1 MPNLI
6 PVLPRADSYL
16 EIKSL
21 VNQLADEFER
31 AYLVD
36 GRGTTVANSVTGKG
50 RSIDLDPVATAAG
63 TTTGDPEGA
72 DPYVMRSKKYGSTNP
87 SDDTAPLAL
96 DQANPDEWMR
106 SDPPRKTAVAITE
119 IGDGGQPAQPFPT
132 SIEVTAGHGIP
143 ATGGPFFVYIDGSGT
158 TPDMDG
164 LYNATYVS
172 STVFTVPFQL
182 DDSGNSAGVGTMAIS
197 TAGVTVNE
205 EARIYISGSGSGTFS
220 QKIFTRQKKW
230 DIRGGLYYVSGETLA
245 EFDTES
251 GSGSAGGGLP

>member
-1 MPNLI
+1 M
-6 PVLPRADSYL
+6 
-16 EIKSL
+16 
-21 VNQLADEFER
+21 NQLADEFER

-36 GRGTTVANSVTGKG
+36 GRGTTVANSVTGRG
-50 RSIDLDPVATAAG
+50 RSIDLDPAATAAG
-63 TTTGDPEGA
+63 STTGEPEGA
-72 DPYVMRSKKYGSTNP
+72 DPYVMRSKKYGSTAP

-96 DQANPDEWMR
+96 DQANPDEWKR
-106 SDPPRKTAVAITE
+106 SDPPRKKAVAIDE
-119 IGDGGQPAQPFPT
+119 IGEGTGPQVFPT
-132 SIEVTAGHGIP
+132 AVYIIAGHGIP
-143 ATGGPFFVYIDGSGT
+143 ATGGPYFVYIENSGT
-158 TPDMDG
+158 TPDIDG
-164 LYNATYVS
+164 LYNATYVHAN
-172 STVFTVPFQL
+172 TFTIPVL
-182 DDSGNSAGVGTMAIS
+182 ITANSVGVGTMAIS

>member
-6 PVLPRADSYL
+6 PILPRADSYL
-16 EIKSL
+16 EIKAL

-36 GRGTTVANSVTGKG
+36 GRGTTVANSVTGRG

-63 TTTGDPEGA
+63 STTGEPEGA

-87 SDDTAPLAL
+87 SDDTAPLSL

-106 SDPPRKTAVAITE
+106 SDPPRKTAVAIDE
-119 IGDGGQPAQPFPT
+119 IGEGTGPQVFPT
-132 SIEVTAGHGIP
+132 SVYIIAGHGIP
-143 ATGGPFFVYIDGSGT
+143 ATGGPFFVYIENSGT
-158 TPDMDG
+158 TPDIDG

-172 STVFTVPFQL
+172 ADIFTIPVQL
-182 DDSGNSAGVGTMAIS
+182 TANSVGVGTMAIS

-220 QKIFTRQKKW
+220 QKILRGKKKW

>member
-6 PVLPRADSYL
+6 PVLPRAKSYL
-16 EIKSL
+16 EMKAL
-21 VNQLADEFER
+21 VNQLADEFEK

-36 GRGTTVANSVTGKG
+36 GRGTTVANSPTGKG
-50 RSIDLDPVATAAG
+50 RSIDLDPVTTAAG

-106 SDPPRKTAVAITE
+106 SDPPRKTAVAIDE
-119 IGDGGQPAQPFPT
+119 IGDGGLGTQPFPAN
-132 SIEVTAGHGIP
+132 IEVLAGHGIP
-143 ATGGPFFVYIDGSGT
+143 ATGGPFFVWIVGSGT
-158 TPDMDG
+158 TPSMDG
-164 LYNATYVS
+164 LRAATYVN
-172 STVFTVPFQL
+172 STNFTVLFQL
-182 DDSGNSAGVGTMAIS
+182 DDSGNSSGVGTMAIS

>member
-6 PVLPRADSYL
+6 PVLPRAESYL
-16 EIKSL
+16 EIKAL

-36 GRGTTVANSVTGKG
+36 GRGTTVANSVTGRG

-63 TTTGDPEGA
+63 STTGDPEGA
-72 DPYVMRSKKYGSTNP
+72 DPYVMRSKKYGSTAP

-96 DQANPDEWMR
+96 DQANPDEWKR

-119 IGDGGQPAQPFPT
+119 IGEATNPQVFPT
-132 SIEVTAGHGIP
+132 NIEVSAGHGIP
-143 ATGGPFFVYIDGSGT
+143 ATGGPFFVWIDGSGT

-164 LYNATYVS
+164 LYNVTYVDA
-172 STVFTVPFQL
+172 TNFTVPFQL
-182 DDSGNSAGVGTMAIS
+182 DPSGNTVGVGTMAIS

>member
-6 PVLPRADSYL
+6 PVLPRAKSYL
-16 EIKSL
+16 EMKAL
-21 VNQLADEFER
+21 VNQLADEFEK

-36 GRGTTVANSVTGKG
+36 GRGTTVANSPTGKG

-106 SDPPRKTAVAITE
+106 SDPPRKTAVAIDE
-119 IGDGGQPAQPFPT
+119 IGEGTGPQVFPT
-132 SIEVTAGHGIP
+132 AVYVIAGHGIP
-143 ATGGPFFVYIDGSGT
+143 ATGGPYFVWIENSGT
-158 TPDMDG
+158 TPDIDG

-172 STVFTVPFQL
+172 ADIFTIPVL
-182 DDSGNSAGVGTMAIS
+182 LTANSVGVGTMAIS

>member
-16 EIKSL
+16 EIKAL

-36 GRGTTVANSVTGKG
+36 GRGTTVANSVTGRG

-63 TTTGDPEGA
+63 STTGEPEGA
-72 DPYVMRSKKYGSTNP
+72 DPYVMRSKKYGSTAP

-96 DQANPDEWMR
+96 DQANPDEWKR

-119 IGDGGQPAQPFPT
+119 IGDGGLGTQPFPT
-132 SIEVTAGHGIP
+132 NIEVLAGHGIP
-143 ATGGPFFVYIDGSGT
+143 ATGGPFFVWIVSSGT
-158 TPDMDG
+158 TPSIDG
-164 LYNATYVS
+164 LHAATYYN
-172 STVFTVPFQL
+172 STNFTVAVQL
-182 DDSGNSAGVGTMAIS
+182 ADSGNSVGVGTMAIS

>member
-36 GRGTTVANSVTGKG
+36 GRGTTVANSVTGRG

-63 TTTGDPEGA
+63 STSGDPEGA

-87 SDDTAPLAL
+87 SDDTAPLSL
-96 DQANPDEWMR
+96 DQANPDEWKR
-106 SDPPRKTAVAITE
+106 SDPPRKTAVAITK
-119 IGDGGQPAQPFPT
+119 IGEATNPQVFPT
-132 SIEVTAGHGIP
+132 NIEVTAGHGIP

-158 TPDMDG
+158 TPDIDG

-172 STVFTVPFQL
+172 STIFTVPFQL
-182 DDSGNSAGVGTMAIS
+182 DPSGNTVATGTMAIS

-245 EFDTES
+245 EYDTES

>member
-36 GRGTTVANSVTGKG
+36 GRGTTVANSVTGRG

-106 SDPPRKTAVAITE
+106 SDPPRKTAVAIDE
-119 IGDGGQPAQPFPT
+119 IGQDPGPQPYPT
-132 SIEVTAGHGIP
+132 NVYVIAGHGIP
-143 ATGGPFFVYIDGSGT
+143 ATGGPFFVLIDGSGT

-164 LYNATYVS
+164 LYNVTYVDA
-172 STVFTVPFQL
+172 TNFTVPFQL
-182 DDSGNSAGVGTMAIS
+182 DPSGNTVNVGTMAIS

>member
-16 EIKSL
+16 EIKAL

-36 GRGTTVANSVTGKG
+36 GRGTTVANSVTGRG
-50 RSIDLDPVATAAG
+50 RSIDLDPSATAAG
-63 TTTGDPEGA
+63 STTGEPEGA
-72 DPYVMRSKKYGSTNP
+72 DPYVMRSNKYGSTAP

-96 DQANPDEWMR
+96 DQANPDEWKR
-106 SDPPRKTAVAITE
+106 SDPPRKTAVAIDE
-119 IGDGGQPAQPFPT
+119 IGEGTGPQIFPT
-132 SIEVTAGHGIP
+132 NVYVAAGHGIP
-143 ATGGPFFVYIDGSGT
+143 ATGGPYFVYIENSGT
-158 TPDMDG
+158 TPDIDG

-172 STVFTVPFQL
+172 ADTFTIPVL
-182 DDSGNSAGVGTMAIS
+182 ITANSVGVGTMAIS

-205 EARIYISGSGSGTFS
+205 EARIYISGSGTGTFS

>member
-6 PVLPRADSYL
+6 PILPRADSYL
-16 EIKSL
+16 EIKAL

-36 GRGTTVANSVTGKG
+36 GRGTTVANSVTGRG
-50 RSIDLDPVATAAG
+50 RSIDLDPVTTAAG
-63 TTTGDPEGA
+63 STTGEPDGA
-72 DPYVMRSKKYGSTNP
+72 NPYVMRSKKYGSTAP
-87 SDDTAPLAL
+87 SDDTAPLSL
-96 DQANPDEWMR
+96 DQANPDEWKR
-106 SDPPRKTAVAITE
+106 SDPPRKKAVAIDE
-119 IGDGGQPAQPFPT
+119 IGFDPVQYPCPIYVA
-132 SIEVTAGHGIP
+132 AGHGIP
-143 ATGGPFFVYIDGSGT
+143 ATGGPFFVWIAGSLT
-158 TPDMDG
+158 TPDVDG

-172 STVFTVPFQL
+172 ATIFTVPFQL
-182 DDSGNSAGVGTMAIS
+182 DPLGNTFGYGTMAIS

>member
-16 EIKSL
+16 EMKAL

-36 GRGTTVANSVTGKG
+36 GRGTTVANSVTGRG

-106 SDPPRKTAVAITE
+106 SDPPRKTAVAIDE
-119 IGDGGQPAQPFPT
+119 IGEGTGPQVFPT
-132 SIEVTAGHGIP
+132 AVYVIAGHGIP
-143 ATGGPFFVYIDGSGT
+143 ATGGPFFVWIENSGT

-172 STVFTVPFQL
+172 ADTFTVPFLL
-182 DDSGNSAGVGTMAIS
+182 DPAGNSVGVGTMAIS

-205 EARIYISGSGSGTFS
+205 EARIYISGLRWVLGDGFA
-220 QKIFTRQKKW
+220 I
-230 DIRGGLYYVSGETLA
+230 LV
-245 EFDTES
+245 
-251 GSGSAGGGLP
+251 

>member
-6 PVLPRADSYL
+6 PILPRADSYL
-16 EIKSL
+16 EIKAL

-36 GRGTTVANSVTGKG
+36 GRGTTVANSVTGRG

-63 TTTGDPEGA
+63 STTRQPEGA
-72 DPYVMRSKKYGSTNP
+72 DPYVMRSKKYGSTAP
-87 SDDTAPLAL
+87 SDDTAPLSL
-96 DQANPDEWMR
+96 DQANPDEWKR
-106 SDPPRKTAVAITE
+106 SDPPRKNAVAIDE
-119 IGDGGQPAQPFPT
+119 IGEGTPPQVFPT
-132 SIEVTAGHGIP
+132 AVYIAAGHGIP
-143 ATGGPFFVYIDGSGT
+143 ATGGPYFVWIENSGT
-158 TPDMDG
+158 TPDIDG

-172 STVFTVPFQL
+172 ADTFTIPVL
-182 DDSGNSAGVGTMAIS
+182 ITANSVGVGTMAIS

>member
-6 PVLPRADSYL
+6 PVLPRAKSYL
-16 EIKSL
+16 EMKAL
-21 VNQLADEFER
+21 VNQLADEFEK

-36 GRGTTVANSVTGKG
+36 GRGTTVANSPTGKG

-106 SDPPRKTAVAITE
+106 SDPPRKTAVAIDE
-119 IGDGGQPAQPFPT
+119 IGDGGLGSQPFPAN
-132 SIEVTAGHGIP
+132 IEVLAGHGIP
-143 ATGGPFFVYIDGSGT
+143 ATGGPFFVWIVGSGT
-158 TPDMDG
+158 TPSMDG
-164 LYNATYVS
+164 LRAATYVN
-172 STVFTVPFQL
+172 STNFTVLFQL
-182 DDSGNSAGVGTMAIS
+182 DDLGNSVGVGTMAIS

>member
-6 PVLPRADSYL
+6 PILPRADSYL
-16 EIKSL
+16 EIKAL

-36 GRGTTVANSVTGKG
+36 GRGTTVANSVTGRG
-50 RSIDLDPVATAAG
+50 RSIDLDPAATAAG
-63 TTTGDPEGA
+63 STTGEPEGA
-72 DPYVMRSKKYGSTNP
+72 DPYVMRSKKYGSTAP

-106 SDPPRKTAVAITE
+106 SDPPRKTAVAIDE
-119 IGDGGQPAQPFPT
+119 IGEATDPQIFPT
-132 SIEVTAGHGIP
+132 SIEVIAGHGIP
-143 ATGGPFFVYIDGSGT
+143 ATGGPFFVWIDGSGT

-172 STVFTVPFQL
+172 ATIFTVPFQL
-182 DDSGNSAGVGTMAIS
+182 DPAGNTAGVGTMAIS

>member
-6 PVLPRADSYL
+6 PVLPRAKSYI
-16 EIKSL
+16 EMKAL

-31 AYLVD
+31 GYLVD
-36 GRGTTVANSVTGKG
+36 GRGTTVANSPTGKG

-63 TTTGDPEGA
+63 SITGDPEGA

-87 SDDTAPLAL
+87 SDDTAPLSL
-96 DQANPDEWMR
+96 DQANPDEWKR

-119 IGDGGQPAQPFPT
+119 IGDALAPYPT
-132 SIEVTAGHGIP
+132 NIEVSAGHGIP

-164 LYNATYVS
+164 LYNVTYVDA
-172 STVFTVPFQL
+172 TNFTVPFQL
-182 DDSGNSAGVGTMAIS
+182 DPAGNTIGVGTMAIS

-245 EFDTES
+245 EYDTES

>member
-6 PVLPRADSYL
+6 PILPRAKSYL
-16 EIKSL
+16 EMNAL

-36 GRGTTVANSVTGKG
+36 GRGTTVANSPTGKG

-96 DQANPDEWMR
+96 DEANPDEWMR
-106 SDPPRKTAVAITE
+106 SDPPRKTAVAIDE
-119 IGDGGQPAQPFPT
+119 IGEGTGPQIFPT
-132 SIEVTAGHGIP
+132 VVYIAAGHGIP
-143 ATGGPFFVYIDGSGT
+143 ATGGPYFVWIENSGT
-158 TPDMDG
+158 TPDIDG
-164 LYNATYVS
+164 LYIATYES
-172 STVFTVPFQL
+172 STTFTIPVQL
-182 DDSGNSAGVGTMAIS
+182 TANSVGVGTMAIS

>member
-16 EIKSL
+16 EMKAL

-36 GRGTTVANSVTGKG
+36 GRGTTVANSVTGRG

-106 SDPPRKTAVAITE
+106 SDPPRKTAVAIDE
-119 IGDGGQPAQPFPT
+119 IGEGTGPQVFPT
-132 SIEVTAGHGIP
+132 AVYVIAGHGIP
-143 ATGGPFFVYIDGSGT
+143 ATGGPFFVWIENSGT

-172 STVFTVPFQL
+172 ADTFTVPFLL
-182 DDSGNSAGVGTMAIS
+182 DPAGNSVGVGTMAIS

>member
-16 EIKSL
+16 EIKAL

-106 SDPPRKTAVAITE
+106 SDPPRKTAVAIDE
-119 IGDGGQPAQPFPT
+119 IGEGTPPQVFPT
-132 SIEVTAGHGIP
+132 AVYVIAGHGIP
-143 ATGGPFFVYIDGSGT
+143 ATGGPFFVWIENSGT
-158 TPDMDG
+158 TPDIDG

-172 STVFTVPFQL
+172 ADTFTIPVQL
-182 DDSGNSAGVGTMAIS
+182 TANSSHVGTMAIS

>member
-16 EIKSL
+16 EIKAL

-106 SDPPRKTAVAITE
+106 SDPPRKTAVAIDE
-119 IGDGGQPAQPFPT
+119 IGEGSGPQIFPT
-132 SIEVTAGHGIP
+132 VVYIAAGHGIP
-143 ATGGPFFVYIDGSGT
+143 ATGGPFFVWIENSGT
-158 TPDMDG
+158 TPDIDG
-164 LYNATYVS
+164 LYNATYQT
-172 STVFTVPFQL
+172 STSFTIPVQL
-182 DDSGNSAGVGTMAIS
+182 TANSVGVGTMAIS

>member
-6 PVLPRADSYL
+6 PILPRADSYL
-16 EIKSL
+16 EIKAL

-36 GRGTTVANSVTGKG
+36 GRGTTVANSVTGRG

-63 TTTGDPEGA
+63 SMTGEPEGA
-72 DPYVMRSKKYGSTNP
+72 DPYVMRSKKYGSTAP
-87 SDDTAPLAL
+87 SDDTAPLSL

-119 IGDGGQPAQPFPT
+119 VGFDPVEYPCPIDVA
-132 SIEVTAGHGIP
+132 AGHGIP
-143 ATGGPFFVYIDGSGT
+143 ATGGPFFVWIVGSGT
-158 TPDMDG
+158 TPSADG
-164 LYNATYVS
+164 LWPATYVNA
-172 STVFTVPFQL
+172 TLFTIPFHL
-182 DDSGNSAGVGTMAIS
+182 NPGGNSVGVGTMAIS

>member
-16 EIKSL
+16 EIKAL

-36 GRGTTVANSVTGKG
+36 GRGTTVANSVTSRG
-50 RSIDLDPVATAAG
+50 RSIDLDPSATAAG
-63 TTTGDPEGA
+63 SMTGEPEGA

-106 SDPPRKTAVAITE
+106 SDPPRKTAVAIDE
-119 IGDGGQPAQPFPT
+119 IGEGTGPQIFPT
-132 SIEVTAGHGIP
+132 FVYIIAGHGIP
-143 ATGGPFFVYIDGSGT
+143 ATGGPFFVWIENSGT
-158 TPDMDG
+158 TPDIDG

-172 STVFTVPFQL
+172 PDLFSIPVLITA
-182 DDSGNSAGVGTMAIS
+182 NSVGVGTMAIS

-205 EARIYISGSGSGTFS
+205 EARIYISGSGTGTFS

-245 EFDTES
+245 EYDTES

>member
-6 PVLPRADSYL
+6 PILPRADSYL
-16 EIKSL
+16 EIKAL

-36 GRGTTVANSVTGKG
+36 GRGTTVANSVTGRG
-50 RSIDLDPVATAAG
+50 RSIDLDPSATAAG
-63 TTTGDPEGA
+63 STTGEPEGA
-72 DPYVMRSKKYGSTNP
+72 SPYVMRSKKYGSTAP
-87 SDDTAPLAL
+87 SDDTAALSL
-96 DQANPDEWMR
+96 DQANPDEWKR
-106 SDPPRKTAVAITE
+106 SDPPRKTAVAIDE
-119 IGDGGQPAQPFPT
+119 IGEGTPPQVFPT
-132 SIEVTAGHGIP
+132 AVYVVAGHGIP
-143 ATGGPFFVYIDGSGT
+143 ATGGPFFVYIENSGT

-172 STVFTVPFQL
+172 STIFTVPFQL
-182 DDSGNSAGVGTMAIS
+182 AASGNTVATGTMAIS

-205 EARIYISGSGSGTFS
+205 EARICISGSGSGTFS

>member
-6 PVLPRADSYL
+6 PILPRADTYL
-16 EIKSL
+16 EIKDL

-36 GRGTTVANSVTGKG
+36 GRGTTVANSVTGRG
-50 RSIDLDPVATAAG
+50 RSIDLDPSATAAG
-63 TTTGDPEGA
+63 STTGEPEGA

-96 DQANPDEWMR
+96 DQANPDEWKR

-119 IGDGGQPAQPFPT
+119 IGEAANPQVFPT
-132 SIEVTAGHGIP
+132 NIEVTAGHGIP
-143 ATGGPFFVYIDGSGT
+143 ATGGPFFVFIDGSGT

-172 STVFTVPFQL
+172 STIFTVPFQL
-182 DDSGNSAGVGTMAIS
+182 DPFGNTLGVGTMAIS

-205 EARIYISGSGSGTFS
+205 EARIYISGSGTGTFS

-245 EFDTES
+245 EYDTES